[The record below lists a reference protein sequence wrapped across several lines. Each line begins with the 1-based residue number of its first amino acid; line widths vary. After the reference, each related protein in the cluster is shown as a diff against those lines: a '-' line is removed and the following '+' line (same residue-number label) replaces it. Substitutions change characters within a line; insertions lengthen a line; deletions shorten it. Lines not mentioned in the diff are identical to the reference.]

1 MRKKDGDIKMNT
13 VTDAPINVSINNDPV
28 ANARVSATPS
38 ALALIERLT
47 NEHGEIV
54 FLQSGGCCEG
64 SGPIC
69 MLKRE
74 FNPSASDVIL
84 GNWPKA
90 TFYMGD
96 SHFSFAE
103 NMHTILDATPNSS
116 GSFSLDCGT
125 GFAFITRGRLY
136 NDDELASLPPVVRAG
151 F

>member
-1 MRKKDGDIKMNT
+1 MNT
-13 VTDAPINVSINNDPV
+13 VTENISKTVNDPEKTK
-28 ANARVSATPS
+28 RVSATPS

-47 NEHGEIV
+47 AEHGPIS

-69 MLKRE
+69 MPINE

-84 GNWPKA
+84 GGWKDA

-96 SHFSFAE
+96 SHFTFAE

-125 GFAFITRGRLY
+125 GFAFITSGRLY
-136 NDDELASLPPVVRAG
+136 SDEELAALPPVVRVG
-151 F
+151 YS

>member
-1 MRKKDGDIKMNT
+1 MTDITKNRPKT
-13 VTDAPINVSINNDPV
+13 LNDPEKTR
-28 ANARVSATPS
+28 RVSATPS
-38 ALALIERLT
+38 ALSLIHRLT
-47 NEHGEIV
+47 GEFGPIA

-69 MLKRE
+69 MPIGE

-84 GNWPKA
+84 GEWQDA
-90 TFYMGD
+90 IFYMGN
-96 SHFSFAE
+96 SHFTFAE

-136 NDDELASLPPVVRAG
+136 SDEELQNLPPVRRVG
-151 F
+151 L

>member
-1 MRKKDGDIKMNT
+1 MNT
-13 VTDAPINVSINNDPV
+13 VTENISQTVNDPDSTK
-28 ANARVSATPS
+28 RISATPS
-38 ALALIERLT
+38 ALALIDRLT
-47 NEHGEIV
+47 AEHGPIA

-69 MLKRE
+69 MPINE

-84 GNWPKA
+84 GGWKDA

-96 SHFSFAE
+96 SHFTFAE

-136 NDDELASLPPVVRAG
+136 SDEEFAQLPPVVRVG
-151 F
+151 Y

>member
-1 MRKKDGDIKMNT
+1 MNT
-13 VTDAPINVSINNDPV
+13 VTENSSQTVNDPEKTK
-28 ANARVSATPS
+28 RVSATPS

-47 NEHGEIV
+47 AEHGPIA

-69 MLKRE
+69 MPIKE

-84 GNWPKA
+84 GGWKDA

-96 SHFSFAE
+96 SHFTFAE

-125 GFAFITRGRLY
+125 GFAFITSGRLY
-136 NDDELASLPPVVRAG
+136 SDEELAALPPVVRVG
-151 F
+151 YS